1 MLAGENE
8 KNIDLFDMYVI
19 ESKKNKKSQKN
30 KNLNIN
36 DITCNFNFEE
46 ITLQKNKPIC
56 QTLLESPQSQFIDK
70 SSNEFSILSS
80 NSSISENSAVHID
93 SISNVSFHEN
103 KSEDQDYGFWNNIKK
118 NLNDIK
124 NKLKFNLLQTDTKI
138 NFEDYDIIQ
147 IYENKF
153 FTSDYY
159 NTEIETSNDIEK
171 LNKYVTKEIF
181 WLSYRSNFQPIIF
194 NKNAYTSDAGWGCMI
209 RAGQMILAKA
219 LYEISKNIEH
229 KNSKLY
235 SVLDSISDSKN
246 LFFNILLLFGENT
259 LNYKHIH
266 NLDFFSFFK
275 NSYEVTPPFSI
286 RNILNCGIKINKGA
300 GEWFSDIEIIK
311 ILQELNTKYSPIQ
324 NLKII
329 HFTDGIVNIDFILDK
344 CFKIK
349 KCNCKFTRISYGYDK
364 AKDFDYRIRNKK
376 ELNQYNF
383 SKNFPS
389 NIINSISDLE
399 NDYIVIESEEVNQ
412 KQIASKNKDPECKC
426 FQNCIFYYD
435 NYYEM
440 TYSFILFISLRLGLN
455 KLEECYYDSI
465 IDFFDLKNNI
475 GMIGGKGTRAL
486 YFIGHTENKLIFLDP
501 HYVQESV
508 DLFNTTGSSDEKSK
522 LNISC
527 SNSSNHDV
535 SVYNNYKSYIPQDF
549 MTVDLDKMTPSLTLG
564 FCFSNCQASDFLSFI
579 EHSIQMSK
587 RENFLFRISNRQKK
601 KGK

>member
-118 NLNDIK
+118 NLSDIK

-229 KNSKLY
+229 KNSNLY
-235 SVLDSISDSKN
+235 SILDSISDSKN

-300 GEWFSDIEIIK
+300 GEWFSDFEIIK

-412 KQIASKNKDPECKC
+412 KQTASKNKDPECKC

-522 LNISC
+522 LKISC

-564 FCFSNCQASDFLSFI
+564 FSFSNCQASDFLSFI
-579 EHSIQMSK
+579 EHSIQMSN